1 MDLCFLYDLLV
12 WEAGG
17 IQEGIV
23 AIRVFVNLKL
33 QFMVPL
39 VLAPHH
45 SFSKC
50 KRCCL
55 ARRIARSFGW
65 SKVFKNQIRP
75 SRMRPAVA
83 PLMVGS
89 S

>member
-39 VLAPHH
+39 VLAP
-45 SFSKC
+45 
-50 KRCCL
+50 
-55 ARRIARSFGW
+55 
-65 SKVFKNQIRP
+65 P
-75 SRMRPAVA
+75 
-83 PLMVGS
+83 PLFL
-89 S
+89 